1 MGKKLTVLFGLVMML
16 AGSRAE
22 TARVELEHQG
32 CCSHHG
38 GVCGCSGDR
47 AKCCDGNL
55 SPTCGCD

>member
-1 MGKKLTVLFGLVMML
+1 MGKKLTVLFGLLAML
-16 AGSRAE
+16 FGSRVEAGRAE
-22 TARVELEHQG
+22 IDHRG

-38 GVCGCSGDR
+38 GVCGCAGDR